1 MKDLLLLTYCC
12 LILDS
17 QDNINQGDSDD
28 EAAAQHTSRTNSLD
42 ISFPLTQY
50 FIQLY
55 FDVQKDY

>member
-42 ISFPLTQY
+42 ISFPLTQ
-50 FIQLY
+50 
-55 FDVQKDY
+55 